1 MLGDIFTEIKNRLPI
16 EEVAERYGIH
26 IIRGKAICPFHEDNH
41 PSMTFK
47 HNRFRCWACGAGGSV
62 IDFIMLLYGDTPM
75 EAAIRLDHNF
85 SLGLTAEGYT
95 NKSRPER
102 KRAALERQNN
112 QDKVNAFERWRER
125 LIDKLSA
132 HLRKLYRWRDVLT
145 AWSVGLDFSS
155 RLAEIVGGIPLVEY
169 YLDILTFGAFPEQ
182 VEFYQVYGKEA
193 ERIARQYDFSGE
205 KQLAG

>member
-1 MLGDIFTEIKNRLPI
+1 M
-16 EEVAERYGIH
+16 AERYGVH
-26 IIRGKAICPFHEDNH
+26 IVRGKAICPFHEDNH

-75 EAAIRLDHNF
+75 EAVIRLDNDF
-85 SLGLTAEGYT
+85 SLGLTAEGYS
-95 NKSRPER
+95 NKSLSER

-112 QDKVNAFERWRER
+112 RDKVNAFERWRDS
-125 LIDKLSA
+125 LIDRLSA
-132 HLRKLYRWRDVLT
+132 HLRRLYRWRDKL
-145 AWSVGLDFSS
+145 APGNVG
-155 RLAEIVGGIPLVEY
+155 AEVAPMFAKAVEEIPLVEY
-169 YLDILTFGAFPEQ
+169 YLDILTFAAFPEQ
-182 VEFYQVYGKEA
+182 VEFYQIYGKEA